1 MSCQAQT
8 PLGKISVGPGMRVG
22 TLIRRGQPEG
32 VVAETSQN
40 GNQGPQGKEMLDPP
54 KLGEASVLATL
65 RPLLVGSSPL
75 IYTDV

>member
-40 GNQGPQGKEMLDPP
+40 CNQGPQGKEMLDPP